1 MKLSEAAGKLATL
14 NYIDYKLKDLIDIAK
29 SVNNFK
35 SKTIDGIEAAVPYD
49 SQDSLVKISDLWVCI
64 KYQRKMRLIL
74 LIDKLLAHGGFNKQ
88 AAGHIDIAIRPD
100 GRMYV
105 WDGFRRVFMAA
116 LAGLEY
122 IPASKIAHP
131 SNRTD
136 KQCEEYEAEMFK
148 IRNSDTENM
157 KAEEIF
163 RAKVIYGETEA
174 LNFLSF
180 LRDCKLDVEEL
191 NPNNKVL
198 SGMAKVEK
206 TWKHDHISSKNLI
219 NSSKIIQTAW
229 PTDPQVSGYLLCGLG
244 KFLDANSA
252 TNEPL
257 AVSEVQD
264 YFHDFINV
272 NPPRKQK
279 DLTGRRLNKAPN
291 DSIAYCIAT
300 QVVGMKGKQLKDFID
315 QLNLD
320 DDDIDVID
328 SD

>member
-14 NYIDYKLKDLIDIAK
+14 NYVDYRLKDLIDIAK
-29 SVNNFK
+29 SVDNFK
-35 SKTIDGIEAAVPYD
+35 TKTLDGIEDSAPYD
-49 SQDSLVKISDLWVCI
+49 AQDSLVKISDLWVCI
-64 KYQRKMRLIL
+64 KYQRKMRLVL
-74 LIDKLLAHGGFNKQ
+74 LIDKLLARGGFNKQ
-88 AAGHIDIAIRPD
+88 AAGHIDIAVRPD
-100 GRMYV
+100 GRMFV

-122 IPASKIAHP
+122 IPASKIRHP

-148 IRNSDTENM
+148 IRNSDTETM
-157 KAEEIF
+157 KPEEIF
-163 RAKVIYGETEA
+163 RAKVIYGEDDA
-174 LNFLSF
+174 LKFLSF

-191 NPNNKVL
+191 NPNNKTL
-198 SGMAKVEK
+198 SGMQKVEK
-206 TWKHDHISSKNLI
+206 TWRYNHISSKNLVI
-219 NSSKIIQTAW
+219 SSKIIQKSW
-229 PTDPQVSGYLLCGLG
+229 PNDPQVSGYLLCGLG

-257 AVSEVQD
+257 SVAEVQD
-264 YFHDFINV
+264 YFHEFIDI

-300 QVVGMKGKQLKDFID
+300 QVVNMKGKQLKDFID

-328 SD
+328 SE